1 MAQYYCLTALTLRVT
16 TIIDVFDI
24 AVPDT
29 VFLT

>member
-1 MAQYYCLTALTLRVT
+1 MLLSDGLNSDKRVT